1 MENNKI
7 TAVATTYNTT
17 IANLG
22 TVVGTSSMRQVDDN
36 FKEDFFAFMKENLRV
51 AEYVD
56 ENGKVEYVQLQFRTG
71 LGYVWEEV
79 RRVKLKPTDKP
90 F

>member
-1 MENNKI
+1 MTTINSSSNNNI
-7 TAVATTYNTT
+7 TTTAYNAS

-22 TVVGTSSMRQVDDN
+22 KVITSNPEN

-56 ENGKVEYVQLQFRTG
+56 ESGKVEYVQLQFRTG
-71 LGYVWEEV
+71 PGFVWEEV
-79 RRVKLKPTDKP
+79 KRVKLKPTDKP

>member
-1 MENNKI
+1 MANNNL
-7 TAVATTYNTT
+7 TATTYNST

-22 TVVGTSSMRQVDDN
+22 SAIGASSVVRQVDDN

-56 ENGKVEYVQLQFRTG
+56 ENNKVEFVQLQFRTG
-71 LGYVWEEV
+71 PGYVWEEV

-90 F
+90 Y

>member
-1 MENNKI
+1 MANNNV
-7 TAVATTYNTT
+7 TATTYNAS

-22 TVVGTSSMRQVDDN
+22 KVVGTSSVRQVDDN

-56 ENGKVEYVQLQFRTG
+56 ESGKIEYVQLQFRNG
-71 LGYVWEEV
+71 PGYVWEEV

>member
-1 MENNKI
+1 MANNNI
-7 TAVATTYNTT
+7 TASTYNPT

-22 TVVGTSSMRQVDDN
+22 KVVGTSAIRQVDDN
-36 FKEDFFAFMKENLRV
+36 FKEDLFAFMKENFRV

-56 ENGKVEYVQLQFRTG
+56 ENGKIEYVQLQFRNG
-71 LGYVWEEV
+71 PGYVWEEV

>member
-1 MENNKI
+1 MANNNI
-7 TAVATTYNTT
+7 TTATTYNTS

-22 TVVGTSSMRQVDDN
+22 TVVGTSARRQVDDN

-56 ENGKVEYVQLQFRTG
+56 DNGKTEYVQLQFRTG
-71 LGYVWEEV
+71 PGYVWEEV

>member
-1 MENNKI
+1 MANNNI
-7 TAVATTYNTT
+7 TATTYNPT

-22 TVVGTSSMRQVDDN
+22 TVVGTVKRQVDDN

-56 ENGKVEYVQLQFRTG
+56 ETGKVEYVELQFRTG
-71 LGYVWEEV
+71 PGYVWEEV

-90 F
+90 Y

>member
-1 MENNKI
+1 MANNNI
-7 TAVATTYNTT
+7 TATTYNAA

-22 TVVGTSSMRQVDDN
+22 KVVGTSAVRQVDDN

-56 ENGKVEYVQLQFRTG
+56 ENSKVEYVQLQFRTG
-71 LGYVWEEV
+71 PGYVWEEV
-79 RRVKLKPTDKP
+79 RRVKVKPTDKP
-90 F
+90 Y

>member
-1 MENNKI
+1 MANNSI
-7 TAVATTYNTT
+7 SATTYNSN

-22 TVVGTSSMRQVDDN
+22 KVRKTSEE

-56 ENGKVEYVQLQFRTG
+56 ENGKTEYVQLQFRNG
-71 LGYVWEEV
+71 PGYVWEEV